1 MCTKNELNDILK
13 EVGRLYSSVYGG
25 QLVKIF
31 LYGSYARGD
40 YDEESDI
47 DIVAL
52 VRRERELLQKKLKKV
67 WYQSSELELEF
78 GTILSPSV
86 IPYDEYQKYRDD
98 LPYYRNIEREGVEL
112 A

>member
-13 EVGRLYSSVYGG
+13 EVGRIYRSVYGG

-52 VRRERELLQKKLKKV
+52 VRGERGLLQKK
-67 WYQSSELELEF
+67 
-78 GTILSPSV
+78 
-86 IPYDEYQKYRDD
+86 
-98 LPYYRNIEREGVEL
+98 
-112 A
+112 